1 MLTMRELREKI
12 RICTKERNSFST
24 AQLKELLRD
33 MGYIYNTDYNV
44 TIFSNAISSLVN
56 QKYIVSL
63 DSDRKGNYKVIK
75 NEEKANDKNPKEKA
89 PYNNE
94 PELAEMRADITTCL
108 NTTLEKI
115 EKKLDSVKPSTYG
128 RNIKTYNDILRLIE
142 ILREFD
148 FTVKDK

>member
-1 MLTMRELREKI
+1 MRELREKI
-12 RICTKERNSFST
+12 RVCTKEMNSFST

-56 QKYIVSL
+56 QKYIASL
-63 DSDRKGNYKVIK
+63 DNDRKGNYKIIK
-75 NEEKANDKNPKEKA
+75 NEENASDNTD
-89 PYNNE
+89 NNKKLYDTE
-94 PELAEMRADITTCL
+94 PELAEIRADITTYL
-108 NTTLEKI
+108 NDTLKKI
-115 EKKLDSVKPSTYG
+115 EDKLDSVKPSTYG

-142 ILREFD
+142 TLKEFD

>member
-1 MLTMRELREKI
+1 MGELREKI
-12 RICTKERNSFST
+12 RICTKELNSFST

-56 QKYIVSL
+56 QKYIISL
-63 DSDRKGNYKVIK
+63 DSDRKGNYKIIK
-75 NEEKANDKNPKEKA
+75 NEEKTKDNTPKENKL
-89 PYNNE
+89 YDNE

-108 NTTLEKI
+108 NDTLKKI
-115 EKKLDSVKPSTYG
+115 EEKLDSVKPSTYG

-142 ILREFD
+142 MLREFD